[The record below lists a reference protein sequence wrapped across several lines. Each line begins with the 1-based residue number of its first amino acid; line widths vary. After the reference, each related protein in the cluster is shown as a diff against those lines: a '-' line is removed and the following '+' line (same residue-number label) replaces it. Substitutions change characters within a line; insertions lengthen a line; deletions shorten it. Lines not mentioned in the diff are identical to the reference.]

1 MKWFVR
7 LVLILLPTIVNAEEC
22 PGLEQAK
29 WAYDTDTSLL
39 RLCIEEG
46 NLLRC
51 TTFPVRVT
59 LEDDSFGYTQNP
71 FRK

>member
-1 MKWFVR
+1 MRF
-7 LVLILLPTIVNAEEC
+7 LILFLFSFTAYAENC
-22 PGLEQAK
+22 PGLEKAK

-59 LEDDSFGYTQNP
+59 LEDDSFGYTENP